1 MSINLRDISDA
12 VQSYLNNKVAITI
25 ADLSPAEGEGTEVNP
40 GESFVVTIEA
50 ANASSSSGGVA
61 LKNLKY
67 RVSVDD
73 GSVAKLV
80 VPTSAF
86 VHTTDL
92 DGNAVT
98 QGSERTSMIVQKI
111 LFTKLPVGDT
121 GTLVLE
127 GKASNGAK
135 GGKTS
140 VRARVL
146 ADVDLDELFPQGEDT
161 PVATKSLAVNG

>member
-1 MSINLRDISDA
+1 MAIDLRDISDA
-12 VQSYLNNKVAITI
+12 VQSYLNKKVAIAIT
-25 ADLSPAEGEGTEVNP
+25 DLTAAEGDSVNP
-40 GESFVVTIEA
+40 GETFDVTVEA
-50 ANASSSSGGVA
+50 TNADSTSGGVA

-80 VPTSAF
+80 VPTGMF
-86 VHTTDL
+86 FHTTDL
-92 DGNAVT
+92 DGNVVIP
-98 QGSERTSMIVQKI
+98 GSERTSMIVEQI
-111 LFTKLPVGDT
+111 LATKLPAGDT
-121 GTLVLE
+121 GRLHVS
-127 GKASNGAK
+127 GKAGGAAT

-161 PVATKSLAVNG
+161 PVATKSLAVIG